1 MESDDD
7 ALVRRMAEG
16 DEQALGVLYDRW
28 QAVVHGVVS
37 RMLRQAD
44 DVEDVVEETFWQAWR
59 QASRFD
65 RSRGA
70 VQTWLLT
77 IARSRALDR
86 VRSLRRR
93 REEPLEGDD
102 GQVVM
107 QQTAE
112 GDPGLDAEASERRT
126 IVVAALAGASAEQR
140 EALELGYF
148 GGLSQ
153 TEIAERTGQPL
164 GTVKTRMRLA
174 MQKLRGQLQVLG
186 SDEGGQDE
194 RRHDARTGTRGARG
208 ARARRTGRVRARSG
222 DGARRDLCDVPE
234 PSSPRWSTRRASS
247 RTPATP
253 LPMPPAQRD
262 RIRAR
267 LMARAAADRGSREP
281 LAAVTPL
288 RVESASAPARADAT
302 AAPSATSRCAARSAA
317 APHGWRWRRAWWR
330 SSAWARS

>member
-1 MESDDD
+1 MNPPPSQPPYLPPDGTAPLLELTTARDAADSDD
-7 ALVRRMAEG
+7 ASLVRRMAAG
-16 DEQALGVLYDRW
+16 DEQALGALYDRW
-28 QAVVHGVVS
+28 HAVVSGVVA
-37 RMLRQAD
+37 RMLRQPD

-65 RSRGA
+65 PTRGA

-102 GQVVM
+102 GQVVA

-112 GDPGLDAEASERRT
+112 GDPALDAEATERRT
-126 IVVAALAGASAEQR
+126 IVVAALAELPAEQR

-174 MQKLRGQLQVLG
+174 MQKLRSQLQILR
-186 SDEGGQDE
+186 SE
-194 RRHDARTGTRGARG
+194 GAR
-208 ARARRTGRVRARSG
+208 
-222 DGARRDLCDVPE
+222 
-234 PSSPRWSTRRASS
+234 
-247 RTPATP
+247 
-253 LPMPPAQRD
+253 
-262 RIRAR
+262 
-267 LMARAAADRGSREP
+267 
-281 LAAVTPL
+281 
-288 RVESASAPARADAT
+288 
-302 AAPSATSRCAARSAA
+302 
-317 APHGWRWRRAWWR
+317 
-330 SSAWARS
+330 